1 MEYRRLGRSGV
12 RVSEIGLG
20 SWLTLGGY
28 VERSEALACLRAA
41 LNAGINFFDTADVY
55 SQGEAERVLGEFLAD
70 VPRKDVFVASKCFF
84 PTGDGPNDRGLSR
97 KHVVESLHASLGRLG
112 LDYLDLF
119 QCHRHDPDTPLEEVV
134 GTMSDLVRQGKILYW
149 GVSMWSA
156 AQITRACAVARMANG
171 VAPVSNQPAY
181 SLLERN
187 IEAEVI
193 PVSVEEGLGQVVF
206 SPLAQGVLTGK
217 YGEGDIPKGTRASRK
232 GPAGQFIR
240 RFLEPERL
248 AAVER
253 LKPIAADVGL
263 TMPQL
268 ALAWCLRLS
277 AVSSAIVGAS
287 SQKQLEENVGAS
299 GVSLSVG
306 LREAIEEALR
316 GEEE

>member
-171 VAPVSNQPAY
+171 VAP
-181 SLLERN
+181 
-187 IEAEVI
+187 
-193 PVSVEEGLGQVVF
+193 
-206 SPLAQGVLTGK
+206 
-217 YGEGDIPKGTRASRK
+217 
-232 GPAGQFIR
+232 
-240 RFLEPERL
+240 
-248 AAVER
+248 
-253 LKPIAADVGL
+253 
-263 TMPQL
+263 
-268 ALAWCLRLS
+268 
-277 AVSSAIVGAS
+277 
-287 SQKQLEENVGAS
+287 
-299 GVSLSVG
+299 
-306 LREAIEEALR
+306 
-316 GEEE
+316 